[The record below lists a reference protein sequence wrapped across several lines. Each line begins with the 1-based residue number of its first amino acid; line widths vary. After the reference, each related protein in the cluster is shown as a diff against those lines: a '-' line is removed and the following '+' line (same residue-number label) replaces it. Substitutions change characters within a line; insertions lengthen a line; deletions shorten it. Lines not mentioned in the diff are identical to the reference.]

1 MNKFFNRKGK
11 QKEKRKGKKN
21 QLWKKKIQVL
31 LNTGNELKKGQ
42 LEDKKC
48 TKKTDQD
55 GDDEHYHHHPDMDSA
70 KKQDGGQKKYVVR
83 ILVAE

>member
-11 QKEKRKGKKN
+11 QKEKKGKKSTVE
-21 QLWKKKIQVL
+21 KKIQVL

-55 GDDEHYHHHPDMDSA
+55 GDDKHYHHHPDMDSA